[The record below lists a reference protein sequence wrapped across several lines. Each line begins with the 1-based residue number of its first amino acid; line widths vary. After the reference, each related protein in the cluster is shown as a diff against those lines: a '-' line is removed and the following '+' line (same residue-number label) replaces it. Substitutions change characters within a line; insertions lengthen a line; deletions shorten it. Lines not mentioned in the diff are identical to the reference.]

1 MLALAPAAVLTVL
14 CVAMA
19 IASVAERSDRRFV
32 SLGGMA
38 RFVPSE
44 SSTGRL
50 LRAGSA
56 GRVLE
61 SAGSWLFV
69 ELDDGGPAW
78 LVLDQV
84 EMY

>member
-1 MLALAPAAVLTVL
+1 MLTIVPAAVVTAL
-14 CVAMA
+14 CVALTL
-19 IASVAERSDRRFV
+19 ASVMERTDRRFV

-38 RFVPSE
+38 RTVPSE
-44 SSTGRL
+44 SSTGRPL
-50 LRAGSA
+50 QAGST

-78 LVLDQV
+78 LGFDQV